1 MELLKKLC
9 EADGISGHEDDIIS
23 IFREAL
29 DGHADS
35 FKTDAMKNI
44 IAFRSGTQG
53 DSRPKVMLAGH
64 IDEIGFLVYNI
75 DENGFASVVP
85 VGGWDPANILG
96 HTVRV
101 HTRKSGILP
110 AVMHRR
116 WEPTQKA
123 RETTPKYDKLY
134 LDFGL
139 PFEEVEGKVSRGDWV
154 SMDSGFSELGDCFV
168 AKAFDDRV
176 GAFIIIEAMRK
187 YDNPSIDVYAVGTS
201 QEEVG
206 LRGSTVAAQTLNPD
220 VAIAVDITG
229 AGDTPGFPSR
239 LKIAE
244 LGKGVTIK
252 QMDSSVICSTS
263 LVEYMRKLAES
274 KNIDHQME
282 ILVRG
287 GTDTAS
293 MQKFSPGAHSTC
305 LSIPTRYGHSPV
317 AVISRH
323 DVLCAIELLVAFLN
337 DLGPLKRDGGFLFE
351 ISK

>member
-1 MELLKKLC
+1 MDLLRKLC
-9 EADGISGHEDDIIS
+9 EADGVSGHEESIVT
-23 IFREAL
+23 IFRDAL
-29 DGHADS
+29 EDCADS
-35 FKTDAMKNI
+35 FTTDAMKNI
-44 IAFRSGTQG
+44 IAFKSGTLG
-53 DSRPKVMLAGH
+53 DSRLRVMLAGH
-64 IDEIGFLVYNI
+64 IDEIGFLVHNL
-75 DENGFASVVP
+75 DDQGFASVVP

-101 HTRKSGILP
+101 HTRNSGIMR

-116 WEPTQKA
+116 YELTQKL
-123 RETTPKYDKLY
+123 RETSPEYDKLY

-139 PFEEVEGKVSRGDWV
+139 PCDDIKKRISRGDWV
-154 SMDSGFSELGDCFV
+154 SMDTDFNELGNCFV

-176 GAFIIIEAMRK
+176 GVFIIIEAMKR
-187 YDNPSIDVYAVGTS
+187 YNNPSIDVYAVGTA

-206 LRGSTVAAQTLNPD
+206 LRGSTVAAQTIKPD
-220 VAIAVDITG
+220 IGIAVDITG
-229 AGDTPGFPSR
+229 SGDTPGFPAR
-239 LKIAE
+239 MKISE

-263 LVEYMRKLAES
+263 LVEYIRELAE
-274 KNIDHQME
+274 KNGIDYQME

-287 GTDTAS
+287 GTDTSS

-323 DVLCAIELLVAFLN
+323 DVECAIDLLVAFLN
-337 DLGPLKRDGGFLFE
+337 EIGPDTRL
-351 ISK
+351 